1 MLPNVLIMM
10 TNVPEQHVFIV
21 DGELKSLQAVGKT
34 LASLGAEITCFVNPG
49 RCLEQLRAEKCNL
62 LIAELKLPEM
72 DGIELVTNVKRVAPW
87 VPVLII
93 TGHGDVPTAV
103 RAVRAG
109 AEDFI
114 EKPLVEEVLLRRVR
128 AILQTNAAPNGYAD
142 KPLTW
147 TENTI
152 LKLVIDGRSSRE
164 ISELLGRSVRT
175 IEVHRANMMEKLGV
189 NNLLDLIKWAVAL
202 GLVDVP
208 ANQEPGETMQNPEP
222 A

>member
-1 MLPNVLIMM
+1 MM
-10 TNVPEQHVFIV
+10 TNVPEQHIYIV
-21 DGELKSLQAVGKT
+21 DDELEALQAVGKT
-34 LASLGAEITCFVNPG
+34 LASLGAEITCFVHPA
-49 RCLEQLRAEKCNL
+49 RCLERLCDQKCDL
-62 LIAELKLPEM
+62 LIAELKMPEM

-103 RAVRAG
+103 KAVKAG

-114 EKPLVEEVLLRRVR
+114 EKPLVEEELLRRVKS
-128 AILQTNAAPNGYAD
+128 ILQTNAAPNGYVD

-152 LKLVIDGRSSRE
+152 LRLVIDGRSSRE

-175 IEVHRANMMEKLGV
+175 IEVHRANMMKKLGV
-189 NNLLDLIKWAVAL
+189 NNLLDLVKRAIAL
-202 GLVDVP
+202 GLVDVS
-208 ANQEPGETMQNPEP
+208 ANQEQGETMQNPEP

>member
-1 MLPNVLIMM
+1 M
-10 TNVPEQHVFIV
+10 TNAPEQHVFIL
-21 DGELKSLQAVGKT
+21 DGELEALQAVGKT
-34 LASLGAEITCFVNPG
+34 LASLGVEITCFVDPG
-49 RCLEQLRAEKCNL
+49 RCLERLRAEKCNL

-72 DGIELVTNVKRVAPW
+72 DGIELVINVKRVAPW
-87 VPVLII
+87 VPVLIL
-93 TGHGDVPTAV
+93 TDYGDVPTAV
-103 RAVRAG
+103 KAVKAG

-114 EKPLVEEVLLRRVR
+114 EKPLVEEELLRRVKS
-128 AILQTNAAPNGYAD
+128 ILQTNAAPNGYVD

-152 LKLVIDGRSSRE
+152 LRLVIDGRSSRE

-208 ANQEPGETMQNPEP
+208 ANQEPGETMRNAEP